1 MLSVQSARDCCTFEW
16 VVDNQADAN
25 GVVAD
30 RVGVNSLAGRQ
41 SEVLGTR

>member
-16 VVDNQADAN
+16 VVDNQTDVN
-25 GVVAD
+25 VVAD
-30 RVGVNSLAGRQ
+30 RVGGSSLAGFQ